1 MDKVSENSPTRQLL
15 SKEPKYVL
23 PFVWSLHFLT
33 CTRSEANF
41 KRHPDSVSASSKVK
55 LVRYQVNPTANWGP
69 GTKAGGK
76 RKRGKDDEGEQ

>member
-1 MDKVSENSPTRQLL
+1 MSPISTMTRGVDGDARFRMVHADRPP
-15 SKEPKYVL
+15 S
-23 PFVWSLHFLT
+23 F
-33 CTRSEANF
+33 EANF